1 MKKIFLLYTFLFLNL
16 SAFAQNNDVWNSFP
30 NKDTTLI
37 GFKDK
42 NGVIKIEP
50 KFSGFT
56 IARKF
61 ENIIAVTEEKI
72 KIGKAII

>member
-1 MKKIFLLYTFLFLNL
+1 MNRLLFVFTFLFLNF
-16 SAFAQNNDVWNSFP
+16 SVFAQNNDIWTSFP

-50 KFSGFT
+50 KFTGFT
-56 IARKF
+56 TAQKF
-61 ENIIAVTEEKI
+61 ENIIAVTEEKN
-72 KIGKAII
+72 GKWES